1 MSLLLVRLDDRLIHG
16 QVVVGWGRALK
27 AEQILLIDDR
37 VAADEWEREIY
48 QMGLPPEIDVQFC
61 TVAAARSALDGWAE
75 SPKRTIVL
83 FADVDTLFRVCHAS
97 EIVRQVNIGAVHE
110 RDGRRKR
117 LPYVFLSDQ
126 EAQRLRELAENGVS
140 MSAQDLPTT
149 RPVPIEE
156 FL

>member
-1 MSLLLVRLDDRLIHG
+1 MSLSLVRLDDRLIHG
-16 QVVVGWGRALK
+16 QVVVGWGRKLK

-48 QMGLPPEIDVQFC
+48 RMGVPPEMEVEFC
-61 TVAAARSALDGWAE
+61 TIDDAPSALDRWE
-75 SPKRTIVL
+75 QSPKRTIVL
-83 FADVDTLFRVCHAS
+83 VADVGTLCRICASSERV
-97 EIVRQVNIGAVHE
+97 RKVNIGPVHE

-117 LPYVFLSDQ
+117 LPYVFLSDE
-126 EAQRLRELAENGVS
+126 EAQQLRELAQNGVT

-149 RPVPIEE
+149 RPVPIED